1 MLTTGT
7 DDQRASSSTS
17 ASGPV
22 RIPIAATWRES
33 TSAVSRGDSPR
44 ESCISSGRRTSACPP
59 SSAMPTSNE
68 TRVRVDGF
76 WKISAT
82 LRPSSGRAASGAA
95 FISSA
100 RSTSAATSSRES
112 SAPVRR

>member
-1 MLTTGT
+1 MTGT
-7 DDQRASSSTS
+7 EAQRASSSTS

-22 RIPIAATWRES
+22 RMPIAATWRDS
-33 TSAVSRGDSPR
+33 TIAVSRGSSPR
-44 ESCISSGRRTSACPP
+44 DSCISSERSTSAWPP
-59 SSAMPTSNE
+59 SSKMPASKD

-82 LRPSSGRAASGAA
+82 LRPSSGRAAVGAA
-95 FISSA
+95 FISRA
-100 RSTSAATSSRES
+100 RSSRAWISSRES